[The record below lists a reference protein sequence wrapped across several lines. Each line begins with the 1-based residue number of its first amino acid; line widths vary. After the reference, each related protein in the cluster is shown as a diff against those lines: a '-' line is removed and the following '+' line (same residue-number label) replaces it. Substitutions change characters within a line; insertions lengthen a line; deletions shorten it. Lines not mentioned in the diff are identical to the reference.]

1 MPTYVDPKT
10 GEHFD
15 NDAENADAL
24 ARRVGLVP
32 KAQYEADNRPF
43 LESAG
48 EAVQAVG
55 NTMLRPLEALG
66 EALPGGHQ
74 AEANKRI
81 ADTWSPS
88 SEDSRRIAQEHP
100 IASALP
106 LAGEALLPG
115 GPLVQ
120 AAAGTLASAAEG
132 TFQRGGQ
139 YGEIDPNELLTAAA
153 LGGGTAALAPA
164 ARLVGRAGA
173 AVAEGGAGL
182 IQKAGKYGASKLGRE
197 LTQDAVGDAVGSA
210 FHAGGVVAGAHVGGL
225 PGALVGGYV
234 GRRLN
239 RKYGDKIVDAIYN
252 ASKGADKAGL
262 GARTASGVEEAV
274 AGMAEA
280 NPAWK
285 PIDPEAVAMGTGF
298 GPIFRKAEDAMSP
311 TLKRAKEILAKREQ
325 QAGHTILGARERH
338 GLAPQAFPSVRALD
352 EERLHQSI
360 ANLPESGWIKPGGEA
375 SHSMHGVNVPR
386 DVRDKLTAH
395 SNEIYADKMSQAER
409 DAIDAYTGGEYQNIR
424 AIQKGEAPAS
434 FDAKHDATLRTKAAD
449 LDTAVDKISI
459 ENPTQ
464 HGPLY
469 RGLPATPEMLD
480 ELMRHDE
487 FVTSA
492 STSSSYAP
500 GMAMGFAGNKP
511 TNSVLIKFEKVD
523 HGAPLFGEAGMGESE
538 VLLPRGAKYKV
549 TGRHRTEDGEL
560 LVTVKQVGKASP
572 DEMRDLGALGAVT
585 FSPGKPGRT
594 PGPNFSLGDVAK
606 SPIGVTTG
614 IGAAI
619 GVGNV
624 LARAE
629 RRANE
634 STSFDDLDE
643 LPEPDRRAAIASN
656 APRYL
661 QQANDST
668 VNALEGKTEAYVA
681 AKGLARKRLSDL
693 SADPSDAQRA
703 YADTALTAID
713 GASQSLRDHGDGATA
728 KALDQVA
735 DSLTEVSAAHREK
748 APIDHDSGELLGQ
761 LDHAY
766 SILRAHGALPPDAQ
780 SALQELEQGTTRPEL
795 WGQAADMLADTRQAD
810 DGVDKHDITDS
821 SDPDTWRQNLAEHIA
836 AARHQVDVLDKW
848 GVDTEKLTGK
858 LDELSDAIDRGEA
871 VTAEMHAAGIR
882 SSDGRTDA
890 WDQGP
895 AADILGS
902 VSQEMGGDVDVDSVL
917 APSARQALEQQQKAY
932 RYDSALRSVQRGAD
946 LTLKRAAR
954 GMVGLGS
961 TTQKVDPDA
970 SNAAFS
976 EGYSDEMAAFDA
988 KRSMIQQLGKDP
1000 MALADSMSTSY
1011 GELVKTHPEVYDQI
1025 SSMVVR
1031 ATDILTEAMPP
1042 SILQSIQSPR
1052 GLPPSIDDV
1061 RTFSRIFMTI
1071 TEPETY
1077 LRDLGA
1083 GQAWPEQSQ
1092 AFAKMYPQQWSKLS
1106 ETALQAAQQRGP
1118 ELSPQDAT
1126 YLDITFNVGNN
1137 LGGMWSDSGAKAIRD
1152 AVTAAKQQRQSKAG
1166 KPPPGPAGATIPTM
1180 ATQALGAGPSSTP
1193 VS

>member
-1 MPTYVDPKT
+1 MPQYVDPKT

-15 NDAENADAL
+15 NDAEDADAL
-24 ARRVGLVP
+24 AAKVGLVP
-32 KAQYEADNRPF
+32 KSQYDADNRPF

-55 NTMLRPLEALG
+55 NTMLRPLEAIG
-66 EALPGGHQ
+66 NALPSDGSSDV
-74 AEANKRI
+74 NRRV

-88 SEDSRRIAQEHP
+88 SEDSRRIANEHP

-132 TFQRGGQ
+132 TFQHGGQ
-139 YGEIDPNELLTAAA
+139 YGEIDPDELLTAAA

-164 ARLVGRAGA
+164 ARLAGKAVG

-182 IQKAGKYGASKLGRE
+182 IQKAGKYGASRLGRE
-197 LTQDAVGDAVGSA
+197 LTQDAVSDAVGTA
-210 FHAGGVVAGAHVGGL
+210 FHSGGVVAGAHVGGL

-239 RKYGDKIVDAIYN
+239 RKYGERIVDAIYS

-262 GARTASGVEEAV
+262 GARAASGTEKAM

-285 PIDPEAVAMGTGF
+285 PIEPEAVAMGTGF
-298 GPIFRKAEDAMSP
+298 GPIFRKAEEAMSP
-311 TLKRAKEILAKREQ
+311 TLKRAKEILQRREAEGGAVGVGS
-325 QAGHTILGARERH
+325 QAPTAPPRGRAARAAGRVEPLPDRDVMPTALYPDSNAARREYGDAMYPH
-338 GLAPQAFPSVRALD
+338 RDSVRVDNARAGAL
-352 EERLHQSI
+352 
-360 ANLPESGWIKPGGEA
+360 
-375 SHSMHGVNVPR
+375 
-386 DVRDKLTAH
+386 
-395 SNEIYADKMSQAER
+395 AD
-409 DAIDAYTGGEYQNIR
+409 
-424 AIQKGEAPAS
+424 
-434 FDAKHDATLRTKAAD
+434 
-449 LDTAVDKISI
+449 
-459 ENPTQ
+459 
-464 HGPLY
+464 
-469 RGLPATPEMLD
+469 
-480 ELMRHDE
+480 
-487 FVTSA
+487 
-492 STSSSYAP
+492 
-500 GMAMGFAGNKP
+500 
-511 TNSVLIKFEKVD
+511 KFEKT
-523 HGAPLFGEAGMGESE
+523 GEI
-538 VLLPRGAKYKV
+538 
-549 TGRHRTEDGEL
+549 
-560 LVTVKQVGKASP
+560 
-572 DEMRDLGALGAVT
+572 GAVNLDEG
-585 FSPGKPGRT
+585 SDL
-594 PGPNFSLGDVAK
+594 SLGGIAK
-606 SPIGVTTG
+606 SPIGMVTG
-614 IGAAI
+614 VGAAI

-634 STSFDDLDE
+634 SVSFDDLDE
-643 LPEPDRRAAIASN
+643 MPEQDRRAALSAN

-668 VNALEGKTEAYVA
+668 VNALDGKTEAYVA
-681 AKGLARKRLSDL
+681 AKGLARKRLGDL
-693 SADPSDAQRA
+693 AADPSDAQRA
-703 YADTALTAID
+703 YADTALMAID
-713 GASQSLRDHGDGATA
+713 NASQALRANGNGDSA
-728 KALDQVA
+728 KALDEVA

-748 APIDHDSGELLGQ
+748 APVVHSSSELLGQ

-766 SILRAHGALPPDAQ
+766 DILRAQGTLPPDAQ
-780 SALQELEQGTTRPEL
+780 TALDELKQGTTRPEL
-795 WGQAADMLADTRQAD
+795 WGQAADMLADMRQAD
-810 DGVDKHDITDS
+810 DGVDAHDITDS
-821 SDPDTWRQNLAEHIA
+821 SDPDTWRQNLTEHVA

-848 GVDTEKLTGK
+848 GVDTDKLTGK

-871 VTAEMHAAGIR
+871 VTSELHAAGIR

-895 AADILGS
+895 AADILGNAS
-902 VSQEMGGDVDVDSVL
+902 KEMGGVDVDAVL
-917 APSARQALEQQQKAY
+917 APSARRALEEQQRAY
-932 RYDSALRSVQRGAD
+932 RYDTALRSVQRGSE
-946 LTLKRAAR
+946 LQLKQAAR

-961 TTQKVDPDA
+961 STVKVDPDA
-970 SNAAFS
+970 TNAAFS
-976 EGYSDEMAAFDA
+976 EGYSDEIAAFDA
-988 KRSMIQQLGKDP
+988 RRSMIQQLGQDP

-1031 ATDILTEAMPP
+1031 ATDILTESMPP

-1052 GLPPSIDDV
+1052 GLPPSVDEV
-1061 RTFSRIFMTI
+1061 RAFSRVFMAV
-1071 TEPETY
+1071 TEPETF

-1092 AFAKMYPQQWSKLS
+1092 AFAKMYPQQWAKLAQ
-1106 ETALQAAQQRGP
+1106 TALQSAKQRGP
-1118 ELSPQDAT
+1118 ELSPQEAT

-1137 LGGMWSDSGAKAIRD
+1137 LGGMWSDAGAKAISD
-1152 AVTAAKQQRQSKAG
+1152 AVTAAKQQTQDKAG
-1166 KPPPGPAGATIPTM
+1166 KPPPAPAGATFPTM